1 MTTRFPHLRAAIV
14 QQPWAIMPDR
24 LEAIAEVIERRVE
37 GIRLSPEEIAG
48 IKGERRP
55 NGVATLFDANTL
67 QAADMSA
74 ASSSGSA
81 PAASV
86 IAVISFFGIV
96 AQHASQVDDISGPGG
111 TSTERVANSY
121 RAAKADPSV
130 KAIVINFDSPGG
142 NVSGVQALA
151 DEIFNGRGEKPVV
164 AQVNSLCASAAYWV
178 ASSCDEIVMTP
189 GAMAGSIGV
198 YTLHQDMSKAVD
210 AAGLKFTFISKGKY
224 KVEGNSLEPLSE
236 EAAQASQSQVDAYYS
251 DFVSAVARGR
261 GVSTDDVVG
270 GFGEGRVVKDK
281 QAVKAGM
288 ADRVDTLDGT
298 IRRLASAKKS
308 SSAKA
313 ETVGQAEMGAAHEAA
328 DAGIDVGAEGMAGTE
343 VEDDADVA
351 DSAGEIGAS
360 LSDSDAFRRRRHA
373 HRLRSGHA

>member
-1 MTTRFPHLRAAIV
+1 MTRFPHLRAAIV

-24 LEAIAEVIERRVE
+24 LEAIAEVVERRAE
-37 GIRLSPEEIAG
+37 GIRLSAEEIAS

-55 NGVATLFDANTL
+55 NGVASYFDATTL
-67 QAADMSA
+67 AAIDMSA
-74 ASSSGSA
+74 AALPNGSA

-111 TSTERVANSY
+111 TSTERVGNSF
-121 RAAKADPSV
+121 RAALNDPSV

-142 NVSGVQALA
+142 NVNGVQVLA
-151 DEIFNGRGEKPVV
+151 DDIFNARGQKPVI

-178 ASSCDEIVMTP
+178 AASCDEIVMTP

-198 YTLHQDMSKAVD
+198 YTLHQDVSRAVD
-210 AAGLKFTFISKGKY
+210 AAGLAFTFISAGKY
-224 KVEGNSLEPLSE
+224 KVEGNCFEPLSD
-236 EAAQASQSQVDAYYS
+236 EAAQAAQSQVDAFYG

-261 GVSTDDVVG
+261 GVSVSDVTG

-298 IRRLASAKKS
+298 IRRLSGAKKAS
-308 SSAKA
+308 GNKA
-313 ETVGQAEMGAAHEAA
+313 EVIESAAVHATAEDGAEIAEP
-328 DAGIDVGAEGMAGTE
+328 IDVSIAASVEEDANANAE
-343 VEDDADVA
+343 
-351 DSAGEIGAS
+351 
-360 LSDSDAFRRRRHA
+360 SDAFRRRRHA
-373 HRLRSGHA
+373 HRLRSGHHA

>member
-1 MTTRFPHLRAAIV
+1 MTTRFPHLRAAIL
-14 QQPWAIMPDR
+14 QNPWAIMPER
-24 LEAIAEVIERRVE
+24 LEAIAEVIERRVD

-55 NGVATLFDANTL
+55 NGVASYFDAGTA
-67 QAADMSA
+67 QAVDISA
-74 ASSSGSA
+74 AAPGGSS

-121 RAAKADPSV
+121 RAAKSDPSV

-142 NVSGVQALA
+142 NVSGVQVLA
-151 DEIFNGRGEKPVV
+151 DEIFNGRGEKPVI

-198 YTLHQDMSKAVD
+198 YSLHQDVSKAVD
-210 AAGLKFTFISKGKY
+210 AAGLKFTFISAGKY
-224 KVEGNSLEPLSE
+224 KVEGNAFEPLSD
-236 EAAQASQSQVDAYYS
+236 EAAQAAQSNVDAFYN

-261 GVSTDDVVG
+261 GVSVADVTG

-298 IRRLASAKKS
+298 IRRLSSAKKS

-313 ETVGQAEMGAAHEAA
+313 NALDLLDVQGQEHAAGDDASE
-328 DAGIDVGAEGMAGTE
+328 DAGSLEPEIPAAAEQ
-343 VEDDADVA
+343 DAFA
-351 DSAGEIGAS
+351 LSA
-360 LSDSDAFRRRRHA
+360 SDSDAFRRRRHA
-373 HRLRSGHA
+373 HRFRSAQ

>member
-1 MTTRFPHLRAAIV
+1 MTRFPHLRAAIV

-24 LEAIAEVIERRVE
+24 LEAIAEVVERRIE

-55 NGVATLFDANTL
+55 NGVASFFDATTL
-67 QAADMSA
+67 NAIELSA
-74 ASSSGSA
+74 ASSPNGSA

-111 TSTERVANSY
+111 TSTERVGNSF
-121 RAAKADPSV
+121 RAALNDPSV

-142 NVSGVQALA
+142 NVNGVQVLA
-151 DEIFNGRGEKPVV
+151 DDIFNARGQKPVI

-178 ASSCDEIVMTP
+178 AASCDEIVMTP

-198 YTLHQDMSKAVD
+198 YTLHQDVSQAVD
-210 AAGLKFTFISKGKY
+210 AAGLKFTFISAGKY
-224 KVEGNSLEPLSE
+224 KVEGNSFEPLSD
-236 EAAQASQSQVDAYYS
+236 EAAQAAQSQVDAFYN

-261 GVSTDDVVG
+261 GVAAADVTG
-270 GFGEGRVVKDK
+270 GFGQGRVVKDK

-298 IRRLASAKKS
+298 IRRLSGAKKS
-308 SSAKA
+308 SGNRADGS
-313 ETVGQAEMGAAHEAA
+313 
-328 DAGIDVGAEGMAGTE
+328 DAGAVHAAAEEIVPPTDTG
-343 VEDDADVA
+343 DL
-351 DSAGEIGAS
+351 SIGANAEEDS
-360 LSDSDAFRRRRHA
+360 TANADSDAFRRRRHA
-373 HRLRSGHA
+373 HRLRSGHQA

>member
-1 MTTRFPHLRAAIV
+1 MTTRFPHLRAAIM
-14 QQPWAIMPDR
+14 QQPWAIMPER

-37 GIRLSPEEIAG
+37 GIRLSPEEIAAV
-48 IKGERRP
+48 KGERRP
-55 NGVATLFDANTL
+55 NGVASYFDASTGHAL
-67 QAADMSA
+67 DVSA
-74 ASSSGSA
+74 ATPGGSS

-121 RAAKADPSV
+121 RAAKNDPSV

-142 NVSGVQALA
+142 NVSGVQVLA
-151 DEIFNGRGEKPVV
+151 DEIFNGRGEKPVI

-198 YTLHQDMSKAVD
+198 YSLHQDVSKAVD
-210 AAGLKFTFISKGKY
+210 AAGLKFTFISAGKY
-224 KVEGNSLEPLSE
+224 KVEGNAFEPLSDE
-236 EAAQASQSQVDAYYS
+236 ASQAAQSNVDAFYN

-261 GVSTDDVVG
+261 GVSVGDVTG

-298 IRRLASAKKS
+298 IRRLSSAKKTASAKASALDLVDVQGQEHAAGNDASADAES
-308 SSAKA
+308 S
-313 ETVGQAEMGAAHEAA
+313 EPVIDHEAEQ
-328 DAGIDVGAEGMAGTE
+328 DA
-343 VEDDADVA
+343 
-351 DSAGEIGAS
+351 SA
-360 LSDSDAFRRRRHA
+360 LSAFDSDAFRRRRHA
-373 HRLRSGHA
+373 HRFRSAQ

>member
-1 MTTRFPHLRAAIV
+1 MTTRFPHLRAAIM
-14 QQPWAIMPDR
+14 QQPWAIMPER

-37 GIRLSPEEIAG
+37 GIRLSPEEIAA

-55 NGVATLFDANTL
+55 NGVATYFDASTGETVTL
-67 QAADMSA
+67 SA
-74 ASSSGSA
+74 AAPGASGQG
-81 PAASV
+81 ASV

-111 TSTERVANSY
+111 TSTERVTNSY

-151 DEIFNGRGEKPVV
+151 DEIFNGRGDKPVI

-198 YTLHQDMSKAVD
+198 YSLHQDVSRAVD
-210 AAGLKFTFISKGKY
+210 AAGLKFTFISAGKY
-224 KVEGNSLEPLSE
+224 KVEGNAFEPLSD
-236 EAAQASQSQVDAYYS
+236 EAAQAAQSNVDAFYN
-251 DFVSAVARGR
+251 DFVSAVSRGR
-261 GVSTDDVVG
+261 GVSVADVKA

-298 IRRLASAKKS
+298 IRRLSSAKKTASAKA
-308 SSAKA
+308 SA
-313 ETVGQAEMGAAHEAA
+313 
-328 DAGIDVGAEGMAGTE
+328 
-343 VEDDADVA
+343 ADVA
-351 DSAGEIGAS
+351 DIQSYEQPEGADASADIRSPEPELPTAEEQDSPDLSAS
-360 LSDSDAFRRRRHA
+360 ESDAFRRRRHA
-373 HRLRSGHA
+373 HRLRSAQ

>member
-1 MTTRFPHLRAAIV
+1 MTTRFPHLRAAIM
-14 QQPWAIMPDR
+14 QQPWAIMPER

-37 GIRLSPEEIAG
+37 GIRLSPEEIAA

-55 NGVATLFDANTL
+55 NGVASYFDASTGHSVD
-67 QAADMSA
+67 AAA
-74 ASSSGSA
+74 APGGSS

-121 RAAKADPSV
+121 RAAKSDPSV

-142 NVSGVQALA
+142 NVSGVQVLA
-151 DEIFNGRGEKPVV
+151 DEIFNGRGEKPVI

-198 YTLHQDMSKAVD
+198 YSLHQDVSKAVD
-210 AAGLKFTFISKGKY
+210 AAGLKFTFISAGKY
-224 KVEGNSLEPLSE
+224 KVEGNAFEPLSDE
-236 EAAQASQSQVDAYYS
+236 ASQAAQSNVDAFYN

-261 GVSTDDVVG
+261 GVSVGDVTG

-298 IRRLASAKKS
+298 IRRLSSAKKS
-308 SSAKA
+308 ASAKA
-313 ETVGQAEMGAAHEAA
+313 NALDLVDVQGQEHAACDDASA
-328 DAGIDVGAEGMAGTE
+328 DATSLEPEIAAEAE
-343 VEDDADVA
+343 Q
-351 DSAGEIGAS
+351 DSAALLAS
-360 LSDSDAFRRRRHA
+360 ESDAFRRRRHA
-373 HRLRSGHA
+373 HRLRSAQ

>member
-1 MTTRFPHLRAAIV
+1 MTTRFPHLRAAIM
-14 QQPWAIMPDR
+14 QQPWAIMPER

-37 GIRLSPEEIAG
+37 GIRLSPEEIAA

-55 NGVATLFDANTL
+55 NGVATYFDASTGETVTL
-67 QAADMSA
+67 SA
-74 ASSSGSA
+74 AAPGASGQG
-81 PAASV
+81 ASV

-151 DEIFNGRGEKPVV
+151 DEIFNGRGDKPVI

-198 YTLHQDMSKAVD
+198 YSLHQDVSRAVD
-210 AAGLKFTFISKGKY
+210 AAGLKFTFISAGKY
-224 KVEGNSLEPLSE
+224 KVEGNAFEPLSD
-236 EAAQASQSQVDAYYS
+236 EAAQAAQSNVDAFYN

-261 GVSTDDVVG
+261 GVAVADVIG

-298 IRRLASAKKS
+298 IRRLSSAKRS

-313 ETVGQAEMGAAHEAA
+313 SALDRVDMQGQEEAA
-328 DAGIDVGAEGMAGTE
+328 ASDAPADLGSSEPELLDAAEQDLT
-343 VEDDADVA
+343 VL
-351 DSAGEIGAS
+351 SASE
-360 LSDSDAFRRRRHA
+360 SDAFRRRRHA
-373 HRLRSGHA
+373 HRLRSAQ

>member
-1 MTTRFPHLRAAIV
+1 MTTRFPHLRAAIM

-24 LEAIAEVIERRVE
+24 LEAIAEVVERRVE
-37 GIRLSPEEIAG
+37 GVRLSPEEIAG
-48 IKGERRP
+48 IKGERQP
-55 NGVATLFDANTL
+55 NGVATHYDADTGH
-67 QAADMSA
+67 AMDVSA
-74 ASSSGSA
+74 AAPGGSSS
-81 PAASV
+81 AATV

-121 RAAKADPSV
+121 RAAKSDPSV

-151 DEIFNGRGEKPVV
+151 DEIYNGRGDKPVI
-164 AQVNSLCASAAYWV
+164 AQVNSLCASAAYWI

-198 YTLHQDMSKAVD
+198 YSLHQDVSRAVD
-210 AAGLKFTFISKGKY
+210 AAGLKFTFISAGKY
-224 KVEGNSLEPLSE
+224 KVEGNAFEPLSD
-236 EAAQASQSQVDAYYS
+236 EAAQAAQSNVDAFYG

-261 GVSTDDVVG
+261 GVSVHDVMG

-281 QAVKAGM
+281 QAVKAKM

-298 IRRLASAKKS
+298 IRRLASAKKGS
-308 SSAKA
+308 TAAKA
-313 ETVGQAEMGAAHEAA
+313 DAVNLVDVQGDGGAAGTDQQDISGQAQLDSSEPEHAANEP
-328 DAGIDVGAEGMAGTE
+328 DY
-343 VEDDADVA
+343 
-351 DSAGEIGAS
+351 SAMSAS
-360 LSDSDAFRRRRHA
+360 ESDAFRRRRHA
-373 HRLRSGHA
+373 HRLRSAG

>member
-24 LEAIAEVIERRVE
+24 LEAIAEVVERRVE

-55 NGVATLFDANTL
+55 NGVATFFDATTFE
-67 QAADMSA
+67 AVDMSA
-74 ASSSGSA
+74 ASPSNGSA

-111 TSTERVANSY
+111 TSTERVGNSF
-121 RAAKADPSV
+121 RSALNDPSV

-142 NVSGVQALA
+142 NVSGVQVLA
-151 DEIFNGRGEKPVV
+151 DDIFNARGQKPVV

-198 YTLHQDMSKAVD
+198 YTLHQDVSKAVD
-210 AAGLKFTFISKGKY
+210 AAGVKFTFISAGKY
-224 KVEGNSLEPLSE
+224 KVEGNSFEPLSD
-236 EAAQASQSQVDAYYS
+236 EAAQASQSQVDAYYG

-261 GVSTDDVVG
+261 GVSTDDVTG
-270 GFGEGRVVKDK
+270 GFGQGRVVKDK

-298 IRRLASAKKS
+298 IRRLSTAKKT
-308 SSAKA
+308 ANTKA
-313 ETVGQAEMGAAHEAA
+313 EGLN
-328 DAGIDVGAEGMAGTE
+328 DAGINAGDEPDTSLAGVGATE
-343 VEDDADVA
+343 IVVDEIDEAANAEDSDDQTTMS
-351 DSAGEIGAS
+351 SA
-360 LSDSDAFRRRRHA
+360 DSDAFRRRRHA
-373 HRLRSGHA
+373 HRLRGA

>member
-1 MTTRFPHLRAAIV
+1 MTTRFPHLRAAIM
-14 QQPWAIMPDR
+14 QQPWAIMPER

-48 IKGERRP
+48 IKGERQP
-55 NGVATLFDANTL
+55 NGVASYFDASTG
-67 QAADMSA
+67 QPMDIAAA
-74 ASSSGSA
+74 APGGSA
-81 PAASV
+81 GASV

-121 RAAKADPSV
+121 RAAKSDPSV

-142 NVSGVQALA
+142 NVNGVQVLA
-151 DEIFNGRGEKPVV
+151 DEIFNGRGDKPVI

-178 ASSCDEIVMTP
+178 AASCDEIVMTP

-198 YTLHQDMSKAVD
+198 YSLHQDVSKAVD
-210 AAGLKFTFISKGKY
+210 AAGLKFTFISAGKY
-224 KVEGNSLEPLSE
+224 KVEGNAFEPLSD
-236 EAAQASQSQVDAYYS
+236 EAAQAAQSNVDAFYG

-261 GVSTDDVVG
+261 GVSADDVIS

-298 IRRLASAKKS
+298 IRRLSSAKKTASAK
-308 SSAKA
+308 AA
-313 ETVGQAEMGAAHEAA
+313 ALDLVEIQGEQQETSGA
-328 DAGIDVGAEGMAGTE
+328 DAQTD
-343 VEDDADVA
+343 
-351 DSAGEIGAS
+351 IGAS
-360 LSDSDAFRRRRHA
+360 EEGARAVEEDIPSLSASESDAFRRRRHA
-373 HRLRSGHA
+373 HRLRSAQ

>member
-1 MTTRFPHLRAAIV
+1 MTTRFPHLRAAIM

-24 LEAIAEVIERRVE
+24 LEAIAEVVERRVE
-37 GIRLSPEEIAG
+37 GVRLSAEEIAH

-55 NGVATLFDANTL
+55 NGVATLFDADTGQL
-67 QAADMSA
+67 ADVSA
-74 ASSSGSA
+74 AASGSS

-142 NVSGVQALA
+142 NVNGVQVLA
-151 DEIFNGRGEKPVV
+151 DEIFNGRGDKPVI

-198 YTLHQDMSKAVD
+198 YSLHQDVSKAVD
-210 AAGLKFTFISKGKY
+210 AAGLKFTFISAGKY
-224 KVEGNSLEPLSE
+224 KVEGNAFEPLTD
-236 EAAQASQSQVDAYYS
+236 EAAQAAQSNVDAFYS

-261 GVSTDDVVG
+261 GVSVDDVIG

-281 QAVKAGM
+281 QAVKAKM

-298 IRRLASAKKS
+298 IRRLSSAKKS
-308 SSAKA
+308 ASAKA
-313 ETVGQAEMGAAHEAA
+313 SAVDLVDVQGAAETAEADNKIA
-328 DAGIDVGAEGMAGTE
+328 DALEGLGSVEPGGAAGTL
-343 VEDDADVA
+343 EDS
-351 DSAGEIGAS
+351 SASAS
-360 LSDSDAFRRRRHA
+360 ESDAFRRRRHA
-373 HRLRSGHA
+373 HRLRSL